1 MLHSFLH
8 PCLRTA
14 LLRVVSAEGEQH
26 CVSQENT
33 AWGRL
38 GLSPISNVGMKW
50 LRGGFQD
57 DPQQALEEKG
67 VWGCSLSSFPKLP
80 LFPYSI
86 GQGGVALSCARLGV
100 RDSLFSE
107 GAVMQWYS
115 CPGGD
120 GVIVHRGVPWRCG
133 TVGCGQWARW
143 GGLGGLRGLSSLN
156 DSMFC
161 GKRMILWIL
170 GKGLSLRLSFTS
182 VFLTCGAHGVYV
194 ELKMVFVS
202 TLRLS
207 LREADAL
214 GHSLGLLE
222 KLRAGWSLKAL

>member
-1 MLHSFLH
+1 MQLFFWRRNLLHSFLH

-57 DPQQALEEKG
+57 DPQQALEENG
-67 VWGCSLSSFPKLP
+67 VWGCCLSSFPELP
-80 LFPYSI
+80 LFLYSI

-107 GAVMQWYS
+107 GAVMQWHS

-120 GVIVHRGVPWRCG
+120 GVINHPWRCPMEMWHCRMWSLG
-133 TVGCGQWARW
+133 TVGWAWWSQR
-143 GGLGGLRGLSSLN
+143 
-156 DSMFC
+156 
-161 GKRMILWIL
+161 
-170 GKGLSLRLSFTS
+170 SFQP
-182 VFLTCGAHGVYV
+182 
-194 ELKMVFVS
+194 
-202 TLRLS
+202 
-207 LREADAL
+207 
-214 GHSLGLLE
+214 
-222 KLRAGWSLKAL
+222 